1 MVTNKHLL
9 IMTSRLDDYTDD
21 VDPANIKHNAN
32 AGTQYAYLNVCV
44 KLRDV
49 IAQGSGQTWNTTGIL
64 RMGAVANLNNPTFPL
79 SDYGKTL

>member
-9 IMTSRLDDYTDD
+9 SMPSRLDDRTNDFI
-21 VDPANIKHNAN
+21 PATLNYNPDASTFWANYNAFIKLQN
-32 AGTQYAYLNVCV
+32 
-44 KLRDV
+44 V

-64 RMGAVANLNNPTFPL
+64 RMGAVANPNNPTFPL